1 MAPAPDDQDAPFPAA
16 SGDVAGPAGGA
27 SADSVAAVPAVP
39 AAPAAAAVAAA
50 AAATFERLP
59 RTRQA
64 ILEGVRDGLHLG
76 AQLYVSRHGEVIADA
91 AAGESRPGRPLRRD
105 DLMLWLSTTKPVAA
119 VAVAQLW
126 ERGRLELDDPVA
138 RHVPEFAAHGKGAIT
153 LRHLL
158 THTAG
163 IRLLDVGW
171 PGATWDA
178 IIARIAAMRPEP
190 RWVPGRKAGY
200 HHASSWFLLGEVVRR
215 LDGRPFARYVR
226 EEIFAPLGMLDCWI
240 GMPVETYREA
250 REQDRICPIYDTG
263 GAPGRPPTP
272 QGWDSEA
279 WCTGTHPGG
288 NGYGPMAQ
296 LGRFYEMLLARGQA
310 PDRLP
315 GAAARRILSPQ
326 AVEAMTARHRAG
338 MLDHTFRHV
347 IDWGLGFIVDS
358 RQYGTATVP
367 YGYGNHASPRTF
379 GHSGYRSSTAFADP
393 EQGLAVA
400 LAFNGT
406 PSDEAHERRIRAVLD
421 ALYEDLG
428 LAVDAGPTG
437 TDRSGATPAPPER

>member
-1 MAPAPDDQDAPFPAA
+1 MADDPKEFDHRE
-16 SGDVAGPAGGA
+16 DDPAGRSGRDGDRGDGGDPVDP
-27 SADSVAAVPAVP
+27 ADRDDAEALA
-39 AAPAAAAVAAA
+39 
-50 AAATFERLP
+50 RLP
-59 RTRQA
+59 GTRRA
-64 ILEGVRDGLHLG
+64 ILDGMREGLHLG
-76 AQLYVSRHGEVIADA
+76 AQLYVSCRGEVIADA
-91 AAGESRPGRPLRRD
+91 AAGSRRPGAPLRRD
-105 DLMLWLSTTKPVAA
+105 DLMLWQSSTKPVAA
-119 VAVAQLW
+119 VAIAQLW

-138 RHVPEFAAHGKGAIT
+138 RHIPEFAVHGKGAIT

-171 PGATWDA
+171 PQDGWDA

-215 LDGRPFARYVR
+215 LDGRAFARYAR
-226 EEIFAPLGMLDCWI
+226 EEVFEPLGMLDCWV
-240 GMPVETYREA
+240 GMPVETWREL
-250 REQDRICPIYDTG
+250 RDQDRLCPVYDTEG
-263 GAPGRPPTP
+263 PPGSLPRP

-279 WCTGTHPGG
+279 WCTGSHPGG
-288 NGYGPMAQ
+288 NGYGPISQ
-296 LGRFYEMLLARGQA
+296 LGRFYEMLLARGRA
-310 PDRLP
+310 GG
-315 GAAARRILSPQ
+315 GAAGRRLLSPQ
-326 AVEAMTARHRAG
+326 AVEAASARHRAG
-338 MLDHTFRHV
+338 MLDHTFQHV
-347 IDWGLGFIVDS
+347 LDWGLGFIVNS
-358 RQYGTATVP
+358 RQYGAATVP

-406 PSDEAHERRIRAVLD
+406 PSQDAHERRLRAVLD

-428 LAVDAGPTG
+428 LAP
-437 TDRSGATPAPPER
+437 ATASKS